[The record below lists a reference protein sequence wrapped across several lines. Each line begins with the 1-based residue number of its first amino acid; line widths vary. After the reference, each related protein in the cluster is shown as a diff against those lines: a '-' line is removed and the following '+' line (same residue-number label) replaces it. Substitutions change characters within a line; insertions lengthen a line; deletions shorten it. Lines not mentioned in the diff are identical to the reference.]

1 MAVDHDFSSSTKIG
15 NLTSLNLDLDII
27 RSLKGCGHLTY
38 DGTRIKWSQDLQLLK
53 NFVENIVGLRG
64 NWSSPGGKAK
74 RFTSVNFD
82 LIATWY
88 PGKQNSLLFQ
98 GKDGDL
104 LKNYLVS
111 VLDITCAGQTTT
123 DTDTD
128 FMTNIADSVFETETA
143 EISPV
148 KTCEIITDNNP
159 AVAEST
165 PLKHHSWSYNTFTN
179 DMKGVKTDIAVMQ
192 KQITSI
198 NNVINSTNAII
209 ESISKV
215 LDSTENRQIS
225 YDTRMETLLKE
236 FSIILDEKNRAINER
251 DITIKQLQENLL
263 EIENERNS
271 LKLKNLPTKHVDN
284 KSKTALSPTQ
294 PLMCQMN
301 NIEDLINLSKINDLC
316 DIETDVLGDAS
327 KSDDMLLSPNTSTI
341 KELEA
346 FIDKS
351 FYSASELSNPVQPTD
366 FCF

>member
-1 MAVDHDFSSSTKIG
+1 MAVGHDFSSSTKIG
-15 NLTSLNLDLDII
+15 NLTSLNLDVDII

-74 RFTSVNFD
+74 RFTSVNSD

-148 KTCEIITDNNP
+148 KTCEII
-159 AVAEST
+159 
-165 PLKHHSWSYNTFTN
+165 
-179 DMKGVKTDIAVMQ
+179 
-192 KQITSI
+192 
-198 NNVINSTNAII
+198 
-209 ESISKV
+209 
-215 LDSTENRQIS
+215 
-225 YDTRMETLLKE
+225 
-236 FSIILDEKNRAINER
+236 
-251 DITIKQLQENLL
+251 
-263 EIENERNS
+263 
-271 LKLKNLPTKHVDN
+271 
-284 KSKTALSPTQ
+284 
-294 PLMCQMN
+294 
-301 NIEDLINLSKINDLC
+301 
-316 DIETDVLGDAS
+316 
-327 KSDDMLLSPNTSTI
+327 
-341 KELEA
+341 
-346 FIDKS
+346 
-351 FYSASELSNPVQPTD
+351 
-366 FCF
+366 